1 MGFIAV
7 LLFFIAIAEDVTA
20 QFTICPSPTISDD
33 FRNMALD
40 MHNNFRSSIALG
52 QYEVNGKLGI
62 APPASLMY
70 PMEYDCTAES
80 YALSHVRKC
89 DRQLSPQQ
97 ARPGYKEN
105 INVFFTTG
113 TNGELAAVEHAINK
127 WWGQLRTHGFP
138 TNMIFTEAVR
148 RRTTNVVTKFAKMA
162 WWSNTQLGCAT
173 HRCNGFYFTSCMY
186 GPGGGNIVGQAVY
199 QIGAVCSGC
208 SGTCD
213 AAVGLCM

>member
-1 MGFIAV
+1 MFSS
-7 LLFFIAIAEDVTA
+7 A

-113 TNGELAAVEHAINK
+113 TNGELAAVEHVNNPTSGEYFKQLLNASNDIN
-127 WWGQLRTHGFP
+127 L
-138 TNMIFTEAVR
+138 
-148 RRTTNVVTKFAKMA
+148 
-162 WWSNTQLGCAT
+162 
-173 HRCNGFYFTSCMY
+173 
-186 GPGGGNIVGQAVY
+186 
-199 QIGAVCSGC
+199 
-208 SGTCD
+208 
-213 AAVGLCM
+213 